1 MPTTVFFSW
10 QSDRP
15 GRNFIEKAL
24 QSAIDRISQ
33 DVKLD
38 EPERN
43 KLILD
48 RDTKN
53 VPGSPS
59 IFETLLRKIANAAIF
74 VADVTFVGKSIDGD
88 LLPNPNVLLE
98 YGYALRALGDN
109 RIIAVMNTAHG
120 KPSELPFDLTAKR
133 YPEGYD
139 LPDDASDETRTK
151 VRQSLSKA
159 LEGHLRLI
167 LESEEYLASIPKP
180 PAPTAG
186 IYREPLDGRARFRAE
201 GQPLGFNRPA
211 IAHLTGAK
219 AGKIFLDDGPAMWL
233 RVGPQKPIEPPM
245 KVTDLE
251 TIVQGIAVLPLY
263 EASAPPSLI
272 WNSDGA
278 GWARAFDAKPSPST
292 AFMFTDGEI
301 WTINT
306 LFFKFYPDLIFLQEE
321 HYAETLKQCAVHLDR
336 IGIKGPYRFV
346 AGIEGIEGLYL
357 PAPHSNVRGAGPCTV
372 NIVEEPGIFKIGDDT
387 ANALEPFF
395 AEVFDK
401 CRARRPIRPA
411 RSI

>member
-59 IFETLLRKIANAAIF
+59 IFETLLKKIANAAIF
-74 VADVTFVGKSIDGD
+74 VADVTFVGKSIDDD

-98 YGYALRALGDN
+98 YGYALRALGEN
-109 RIIAVMNTAHG
+109 RIVAVMNTVHG
-120 KPSELPFDLTAKR
+120 EPSALPFEMKAKR
-133 YPEGYD
+133 YPEGYE
-139 LPDDASDETRTK
+139 LPDDESDETRAK

-180 PAPTAG
+180 PAI
-186 IYREPLDGRARFRAE
+186 IYREPLDGRARFRAP
-201 GQPLGFNRPA
+201 GQPLGFNRAPF
-211 IAHLTGAK
+211 AHLTGAK
-219 AGKIFLDDGPAMWL
+219 AGKVFLDDGPAMWL
-233 RVGPQKPIEPPM
+233 RVGPQKPTEPPM
-245 KVTDLE
+245 QVTDLE

-263 EASAPPSLI
+263 EASPPPSAI

-278 GWARAFDAKPSPST
+278 GWARAFDAQSSPST
-292 AFMFTDGEI
+292 AFMFTDGE
-301 WTINT
+301 
-306 LFFKFYPDLIFLQEE
+306 
-321 HYAETLKQCAVHLDR
+321 
-336 IGIKGPYRFV
+336 
-346 AGIEGIEGLYL
+346 
-357 PAPHSNVRGAGPCTV
+357 
-372 NIVEEPGIFKIGDDT
+372 
-387 ANALEPFF
+387 
-395 AEVFDK
+395 
-401 CRARRPIRPA
+401 
-411 RSI
+411 

>member
-88 LLPNPNVLLE
+88 LVPNPNVLLE

-186 IYREPLDGRARFRAE
+186 IYREPLDGRARLRAE

-211 IAHLTGAK
+211 FAHLTGAK
-219 AGKIFLDDGPAMWL
+219 AAKIFLDDGPAMWL

-245 KVTDLE
+245 KVTDLGVCRE
-251 TIVQGIAVLPLY
+251 YVST
-263 EASAPPSLI
+263 SL
-272 WNSDGA
+272 A
-278 GWARAFDAKPSPST
+278 LRL
-292 AFMFTDGEI
+292 EI
-301 WTINT
+301 
-306 LFFKFYPDLIFLQEE
+306 
-321 HYAETLKQCAVHLDR
+321 H
-336 IGIKGPYRFV
+336 
-346 AGIEGIEGLYL
+346 
-357 PAPHSNVRGAGPCTV
+357 
-372 NIVEEPGIFKIGDDT
+372 
-387 ANALEPFF
+387 
-395 AEVFDK
+395 
-401 CRARRPIRPA
+401 
-411 RSI
+411 